1 MIFSPRL
8 ARGFAFAPIKAV
20 LVRKN
25 RRPFGT
31 RKPKVPSGRE
41 LSRLAVT
48 EGERDTKKYIFTLKK
63 CCFDSHAGSFR
74 LATRATSLSEGGS

>member
-31 RKPKVPSGRE
+31 HKLKAPSGRE
-41 LSRLAVT
+41 LSPQAT
-48 EGERDTKKYIFTLKK
+48 EGERDTKN
-63 CCFDSHAGSFR
+63 
-74 LATRATSLSEGGS
+74 TSLPKKVLL